1 MACLYMCLNS
11 ILKFMADKS
20 PQLVLLGKKI
30 RMLRESNDYSQD
42 TFAYEVGL
50 GRSYYGRLER
60 GQINPS
66 VLTLIKI
73 SQALKVKLA
82 DLIPE
87 QL

>member
-1 MACLYMCLNS
+1 MACLYMCHHS
-11 ILKFMADKS
+11 IFKCMENKS

-30 RMLRESNDYSQD
+30 RALRESNDYSQD
-42 TFAYEVGL
+42 TFAVEVGL
-50 GRSYYGRLER
+50 GRSYYSRLER

-66 VLTLIKI
+66 VLTLLKI
-73 SQALKVKLA
+73 SKALKVKLV

>member
-1 MACLYMCLNS
+1 MACLYMCLDFIFIRMEN
-11 ILKFMADKS
+11 KS

-30 RMLRESNDYSQD
+30 RSLRESSDYSQD
-42 TFAYEVGL
+42 TFAHEVGL

-66 VLTLIKI
+66 VLTLIKV
-73 SQALKVKLA
+73 SKALKVKLV

>member
-42 TFAYEVGL
+42 TFAHEVGL

>member
-1 MACLYMCLNS
+1 MACLYMCLHFIFKSMEN
-11 ILKFMADKS
+11 KS

-30 RMLRESNDYSQD
+30 RSLRESNDYSQD
-42 TFAYEVGL
+42 NFAIKVGL
-50 GRSYYGRLER
+50 GRSYYSRLER
-60 GQINPS
+60 GQINPT

-73 SQALKVKLA
+73 SKALKVKLV